1 MSNTTVIYIDGIQEQ
16 FEAVR
21 LTENGIIIGRTLEG
35 KFVDY
40 GFISKRNI
48 KQINNGRKRKIQT
61 QMKTTFGD
69 FVQIIY
75 LMKGLMKI

>member
-21 LTENGIIIGRTLEG
+21 LTENGVIIGRILEG